1 MAFNNSKSFICKV
14 IIKQGAIVQPIIV
27 LLDFWILMEKLD
39 SASQNSVTHQGFKV
53 DNIVFLF
60 NWL

>member
-1 MAFNNSKSFICKV
+1 MAFNNFKSFLCKV
-14 IIKQGAIVQPIIV
+14 IIKQGEIVQPIMEV
-27 LLDFWILMEKLD
+27 LDFWILMEKLD
-39 SASQNSVTHQGFKV
+39 SASQNPVIHQGFKV